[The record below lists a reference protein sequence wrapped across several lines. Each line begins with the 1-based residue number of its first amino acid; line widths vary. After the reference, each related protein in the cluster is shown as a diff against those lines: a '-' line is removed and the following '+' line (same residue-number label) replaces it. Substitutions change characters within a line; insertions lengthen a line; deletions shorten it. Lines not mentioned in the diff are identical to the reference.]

1 MISAQNGL
9 AQDSRGSQPAKPDKS
24 KSKPASE
31 SASKSEGSSSA
42 DNAADKAAH
51 KANKALKKKEN
62 LQDFYR
68 SELRKGSLA
77 EERRA
82 EYTTALDELSAEI
95 NAIRAERMKT
105 AKANKDKDPAALEEE
120 RLSVSFREFDIAILD
135 SAPPMILAN
144 EPKSLIF
151 NAGVSFLD
159 LHRYSAPFTISAEK
173 ILSEK
178 LSVGGYFGHFLEK
191 VIDDSLH
198 LDSNEFFTSNKAN
211 YKHTY
216 LNFGV
221 KASYHFFKPTFFLP
235 PTKFDP
241 YVSAMLGYT
250 LKTGTHPFLDNEEFL
265 PYDAD
270 DNDVTPGEGQSAF
283 LNPNKKGINFGI
295 FGGLRYMHDDNLG
308 FFVEAGYSNTAFAT
322 IGATIRFL
330 DGSTKAGKDGVVV
343 AFKVQILSST
353 RQKKQGSKSFKGIEG
368 YEEIKT
374 KKEYVYVVTGKSAS
388 FDDATDLQVELSG
401 STFKRSFVVA
411 IKDGMIIKLEK
422 GKKLMGIV
430 DEEPEE
436 EEDPFK
442 KEKEEKEE
450 KAKDKK
456 EKEKAPKEEK
466 VKEEKP
472 KKEKDEKV
480 KEKKEKEKDE
490 KKKKKDKDEEDK

>member
-1 MISAQNGL
+1 
-9 AQDSRGSQPAKPDKS
+9 
-24 KSKPASE
+24 
-31 SASKSEGSSSA
+31 
-42 DNAADKAAH
+42 
-51 KANKALKKKEN
+51 
-62 LQDFYR
+62 
-68 SELRKGSLA
+68 
-77 EERRA
+77 
-82 EYTTALDELSAEI
+82 
-95 NAIRAERMKT
+95 
-105 AKANKDKDPAALEEE
+105 
-120 RLSVSFREFDIAILD
+120 
-135 SAPPMILAN
+135 
-144 EPKSLIF
+144 
-151 NAGVSFLD
+151 AGVSFLD

-178 LSVGGYFGHFLEK
+178 ISVGGYFGHFLEK
-191 VIDDSLH
+191 VIDDKLH

-216 LNFGV
+216 LNMGV

-343 AFKVQILSST
+343 AFKVQIISSA

-374 KKEYVYVVTGKSAS
+374 KKEYVYVVSGKSTS

-401 STFKRSFVVA
+401 STFKRCFVVA

-430 DEEPEE
+430 EEEPEE
-436 EEDPFK
+436 EVDPFK
-442 KEKEEKEE
+442 KEKEEKEG
-450 KAKDKK
+450 KVKDKK

-490 KKKKKDKDEEDK
+490 KKKKKDKDEDEENKDK